1 MPNERK
7 DEAPSGDAVVREA
20 QELGDRAID
29 TAKEMAD
36 QQKVAGA
43 ERVEHVAEAMRSSA
57 EQLESSEKQL
67 AELVGTAAGQLEGLA
82 KTLREKD
89 LSALMAEMEDFGR
102 RQPAVFMGA
111 AVALGFGIARFAKAG
126 SDASGQSSRA
136 RQSDRAPRWDNDE
149 PGRESGQSYSGQSH
163 SGQSSSG
170 LGDLPGSGYRGPDR
184 FGGLHE
190 TETSTGPFHRPPAG
204 S

>member
-43 ERVEHVAEAMRSSA
+43 ERVEHVAQALRSSA
-57 EQLESSEKQL
+57 EELGSSEQQL
-67 AELVGTAAGQLEGLA
+67 AEWVGSAAGQLEGFA
-82 KTLREKD
+82 ETLREKD
-89 LSALMAEMEDFGR
+89 LSALISEVEDFGR

-111 AVALGFGIARFAKAG
+111 AVALGFAIARVAKAG
-126 SDASGQSSRA
+126 SAATGQSSGA
-136 RQSDRAPRWDNDE
+136 RQNDRAPRWDNDQ
-149 PGRESGQSYSGQSH
+149 PGPESRQPA
-163 SGQSSSG
+163 SG
-170 LGDLPGSGYRGPDR
+170 LGDMPGSGYRGPDR

-190 TETSTGPFHRPPAG
+190 SDTSTEPFHRPQPG